1 MICPKCGNNV
11 DDAAVICVNCGENLK
26 QAPAKA
32 PGKGMAVASLVL
44 GIVSML
50 CFPPVTGTLGI
61 VFGAVARTKGNK
73 SPMTIAGIICGAV
86 GIVLWIVMLTT
97 GFSSLSFFE

>member
-11 DDAAVICVNCGENLK
+11 DDAAVICINCGENL
-26 QAPAKA
+26 QPTPAKA

-50 CFPPVTGTLGI
+50 CFPPITGTLGI
-61 VFGAVARTKGNK
+61 VF
-73 SPMTIAGIICGAV
+73 GAV